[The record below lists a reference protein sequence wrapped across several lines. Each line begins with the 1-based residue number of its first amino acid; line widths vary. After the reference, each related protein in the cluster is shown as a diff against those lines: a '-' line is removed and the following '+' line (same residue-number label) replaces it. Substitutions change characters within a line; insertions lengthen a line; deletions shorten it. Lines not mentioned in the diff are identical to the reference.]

1 MSLTKNKH
9 NWSKDSWKESEPQ
22 GESLTKPSQTQ
33 SIREILFRNT
43 NGMSYDNYKTPYYED
58 QAEFSSVSLNTIQNM
73 EPTEKMQFL
82 TELSLQ
88 TNRLKSKISDFEKAK
103 QSEIKAE
110 EQAIKDITDATTEK
124 DVE

>member
-1 MSLTKNKH
+1 MSLTKSKYDWNNESWTKH
-9 NWSKDSWKESEPQ
+9 EPKGESE
-22 GESLTKPSQTQ
+22 TKPSQTQ

-43 NGMSYDNYKTPYYED
+43 NGMSYDNYKTQYYED
-58 QAEFSSVSLNTIQNM
+58 QAEFSSQSLNTIQNM

-103 QSEIKAE
+103 KAE
-110 EQAIKDITDATTEK
+110 AELAAQAIKDAENAPTGEK
-124 DVE
+124 

>member
-1 MSLTKNKH
+1 MSLTKSKH
-9 NWSKDSWKESEPQ
+9 NWSKDSWTEHEPK
-22 GESLTKPSQTQ
+22 GESVTKPSQTQ

-58 QAEFSSVSLNTIQNM
+58 QAEFSSQSLNTIQNM

-103 QSEIKAE
+103 KAE
-110 EQAIKDITDATTEK
+110 AEIAAKAIKDAQDAPTGAK
-124 DVE
+124 